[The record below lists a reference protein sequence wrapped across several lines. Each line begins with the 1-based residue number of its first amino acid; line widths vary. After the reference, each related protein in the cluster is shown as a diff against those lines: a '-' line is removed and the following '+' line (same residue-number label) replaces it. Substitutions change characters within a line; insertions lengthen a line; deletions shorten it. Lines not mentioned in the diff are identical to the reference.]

1 MSSTRNRHYD
11 RPTGIPGDQN
21 AYRKRDVRA
30 GPQRDGASRR
40 IIVPGRTRISAGPPA
55 WHCGRTARA
64 AVKEILWA
72 AIMLAVTGTLILL
85 GWKLDQPMLFLPSLF
100 TGSAVAFSPLSWRR
114 DG

>member
-1 MSSTRNRHYD
+1 
-11 RPTGIPGDQN
+11 
-21 AYRKRDVRA
+21 
-30 GPQRDGASRR
+30 
-40 IIVPGRTRISAGPPA
+40 
-55 WHCGRTARA
+55 
-64 AVKEILWA
+64 VKEILWA